1 MVKHT
6 TRKPLRGPASMHIS
20 RNADSGALE
29 KLLTQRRPRR
39 TESESAQPTDMN
51 YAKAVVRQDLVTMA
65 ALAAMGDDDQ
75 LDFYLAG
82 GSTAVWPAR
91 RSTEALTHP
100 TDALTAVTRTVAKY

>member
-82 GSTAVWPAR
+82 GSTAVCPRADPPR
-91 RSTEALTHP
+91 L
-100 TDALTAVTRTVAKY
+100 